1 MQIKTS
7 DKDIS
12 LGYGRGIMSKE
23 VSKKLAKQEMNRT
36 VLAVAG
42 TFLYACGINFF
53 ISPIKL
59 NAGGIMGYCQLIRTI
74 LTDYAGLDF
83 GKIDFSGIIYFI
95 VNIPIFVLAYKR
107 IGRRFFAKTLLC
119 VTTLS
124 FFSSVLPI
132 PAVPVLDDKLACC
145 LIGGIMNGIGT
156 GMTLSMGA
164 SSGGMDVVGLMLIQ
178 WRHDLSVG
186 KVSLAVNAVLYA
198 LCLLMFSVPMVIYSL
213 IFAAAASVAVDRT
226 HAQNINAEVTIITRK
241 DCGELEHEVFYEL
254 GRGIT
259 KWQSQG
265 AYTDEQSEILYILCS
280 KYEVNRLKQII
291 KSYDKEAFIIVKEGV
306 SVDGNFLKKL

>member
-1 MQIKTS
+1 
-7 DKDIS
+7 
-12 LGYGRGIMSKE
+12 
-23 VSKKLAKQEMNRT
+23 
-36 VLAVAG
+36 
-42 TFLYACGINFF
+42 
-53 ISPIKL
+53 
-59 NAGGIMGYCQLIRTI
+59 MGYCQLIRTL
-74 LTDYAGLDF
+74 LTDYAGLNF
-83 GKIDFSGIIYFI
+83 GRLDLAGIIYYI

-107 IGRRFFAKTLLC
+107 IGKRFFAKTVLC

-124 FFSSVLPI
+124 FFTSVLPI
-132 PAVPVLDDKLACC
+132 PAAPILDDKLACC

-156 GMTLSMGA
+156 GLTLSMGA

-186 KVSLAVNAVLYA
+186 KVSLLVNAVLYA
-198 LCLLMFSVPMVIYSL
+198 LCLMMFSVPVVIYSL

-226 HAQNINAEVTIITRK
+226 HAQNINVEVLIITRK
-241 DCGELEHEVFYEL
+241 DCNELEQEVFSEL

-291 KSYDKEAFIIVKEGV
+291 RSYDKEAFIIVNEGV
-306 SVDGNFLKKL
+306 SVDGHFLKKL

>member
-1 MQIKTS
+1 
-7 DKDIS
+7 
-12 LGYGRGIMSKE
+12 MSE
-23 VSKKLAKQEMNRT
+23 AVSKLMTKQEINKIII
-36 VLAVAG
+36 AVTG

-59 NAGGIMGYCQLIRTI
+59 NAGGIMGYCQLIRTL
-74 LTDYAGLDF
+74 LTDYAGLNF
-83 GKIDFSGIIYFI
+83 GRLDLAGIIYYI

-107 IGRRFFAKTLLC
+107 IGKRFFAKTVLC

-124 FFSSVLPI
+124 FFTSVLPI

-156 GMTLSMGA
+156 GLTLRMGA

-186 KVSLAVNAVLYA
+186 KVSLLVNAVLYA
-198 LCLLMFSVPMVIYSL
+198 LCLLMFSVPVVIYSL

-226 HAQNINAEVTIITRK
+226 HSQNINVEVLIITRK
-241 DCGELEHEVFYEL
+241 DCNELEQEVFSEL

-280 KYEVNRLKQII
+280 KYEVNRLKQIV
-291 KSYDKEAFIIVKEGV
+291 KSYDKDAFIIVNEGV
-306 SVDGNFLKKL
+306 SVDGHFLKKL

>member
-1 MQIKTS
+1 
-7 DKDIS
+7 
-12 LGYGRGIMSKE
+12 MSE
-23 VSKKLAKQEMNRT
+23 AVSKLMTKQEINKIII
-36 VLAVAG
+36 AVTG

-59 NAGGIMGYCQLIRTI
+59 NAGGIMGYCQLIRTL
-74 LTDYAGLDF
+74 LTDYVGLDL
-83 GKIDFSGIIYFI
+83 GRLDLAGIIYYI

-107 IGRRFFAKTLLC
+107 IGKRFFAKTVLC

-124 FFSSVLPI
+124 FFTSVLPI

-156 GMTLSMGA
+156 GLTLRMGA

-186 KVSLAVNAVLYA
+186 KVSLLVNAVLYA
-198 LCLLMFSVPMVIYSL
+198 LCLLMFSVPVVIYSL

-226 HAQNINAEVTIITRK
+226 HSQNINVEVLIITRK
-241 DCGELEHEVFYEL
+241 DCNELEQEVFSEL

-280 KYEVNRLKQII
+280 KYEVNRLKQIV
-291 KSYDKEAFIIVKEGV
+291 KSYDKDAFIIVNEGV
-306 SVDGNFLKKL
+306 SVDGHFLKKL

>member
-1 MQIKTS
+1 
-7 DKDIS
+7 
-12 LGYGRGIMSKE
+12 MSE
-23 VSKKLAKQEMNRT
+23 AVSKVITKQEINRT
-36 VLAVAG
+36 ALAVVG
-42 TFLYACGINFF
+42 TFLYGCGINFF

-59 NAGGIMGYCQLIRTI
+59 NAGGIMGYCQLIRTL
-74 LTDYAGLDF
+74 LTDYAGLNF
-83 GKIDFSGIIYFI
+83 GRLDLAGIIYYI

-107 IGRRFFAKTLLC
+107 IGKRFFAKTVLC

-124 FFSSVLPI
+124 FFTSVLPI
-132 PAVPVLDDKLACC
+132 PAAPILDDKLACC

-156 GMTLSMGA
+156 GLTLSMGA

-186 KVSLAVNAVLYA
+186 KVSLLVNAVLYA
-198 LCLLMFSVPMVIYSL
+198 LCLMMFSVPVVIYSL

-226 HAQNINAEVTIITRK
+226 HAQNINVEVLIITRK
-241 DCGELEHEVFYEL
+241 DCNELEQEVFSEL

-259 KWQSQG
+259 TWQSQG

-291 KSYDKEAFIIVKEGV
+291 RSYDKEAFIIVNEGV
-306 SVDGNFLKKL
+306 SVDGHFLKKL